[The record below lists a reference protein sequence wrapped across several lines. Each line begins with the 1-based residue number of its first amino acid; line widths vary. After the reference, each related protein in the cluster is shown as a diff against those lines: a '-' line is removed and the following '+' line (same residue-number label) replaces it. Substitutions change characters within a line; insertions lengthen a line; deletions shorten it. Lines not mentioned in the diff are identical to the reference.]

1 LSGSPL
7 RIIEEEEVFQSEEI
21 QLVHFRAKPRW
32 VVIPSPINRI
42 KYLGNIQF
50 NKKGRGFLF
59 VKPSEYLLDKNK
71 VVIYASFYEGNL
83 VLRYEVLQLWAQP
96 VCHKF
101 GYNFCEV
108 VY

>member
-1 LSGSPL
+1 MHL
-7 RIIEEEEVFQSEEI
+7 
-21 QLVHFRAKPRW
+21 
-32 VVIPSPINRI
+32 
-42 KYLGNIQF
+42 
-50 NKKGRGFLF
+50 
-59 VKPSEYLLDKNK
+59 
-71 VVIYASFYEGNL
+71 FYEGNL